1 MSNTEYIP
9 IEDHPALV
17 KDTRQGAI
25 INIDDNAY
33 EAALKRKERGKQ
45 NIKMRKDIDELKTMM
60 ELILKKLDK

>member
-1 MSNTEYIP
+1 MSSTEYHP

-17 KDTRQGAI
+17 KDVQNGAI

-45 NIKMRKDIDELKTMM
+45 NVKMRKDIDELKSMM